1 MEANTE
7 AVVKE
12 LTQKMSGARFWM
24 YLIGILMIIGGVAE
38 AISIVGLVIAWL
50 PAWLGVFLCMAATS
64 LGQADMMGDSDKLQ
78 QMLGRLKLYFVVQ
91 GVATLIGIVV
101 GIIGLDRKSVV

>member
-38 AISIVGLVIAWL
+38 AISIEI
-50 PAWLGVFLCMAATS
+50 
-64 LGQADMMGDSDKLQ
+64 
-78 QMLGRLKLYFVVQ
+78 GRASCRERV
-91 GVATLIGIVV
+91 
-101 GIIGLDRKSVV
+101 